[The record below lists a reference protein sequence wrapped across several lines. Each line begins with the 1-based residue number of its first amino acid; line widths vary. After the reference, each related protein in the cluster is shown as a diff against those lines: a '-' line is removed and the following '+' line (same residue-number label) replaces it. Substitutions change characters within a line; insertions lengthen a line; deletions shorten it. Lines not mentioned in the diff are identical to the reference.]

1 MADNYIEKKFEEYK
15 KGCVKKMRMPKKQ
28 RAVFIADGLTPEGE
42 EAVRKYSCEPEVAV
56 AFAGADRKRGNA
68 LAQATGS
75 RFYLIGAQTL
85 DMAISAARAHWPGI
99 PLEVFGDHNLLK

>member
-15 KGCVKKMRMPKKQ
+15 KCGVKMMRMPKKL
-28 RAVFIADGLTPEGE
+28 RAVFIPDGLSPDGE
-42 EAVRKYSCEPEVAV
+42 AAVRKYSSLPEVAV
-56 AFAGADRKRGNA
+56 AFAGADRKQGNA

-85 DMAISAARAHWPGI
+85 DMAIAAARAHWPGI
-99 PLEVFGDHNLLK
+99 PLEVHDTHNLLK